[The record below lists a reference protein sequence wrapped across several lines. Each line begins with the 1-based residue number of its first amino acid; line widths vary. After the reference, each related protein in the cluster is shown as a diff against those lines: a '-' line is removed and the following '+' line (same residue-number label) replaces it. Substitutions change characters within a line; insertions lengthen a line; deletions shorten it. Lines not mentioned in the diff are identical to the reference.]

1 MKGYTKEELL
11 QIKNFIILKD
21 FVQKTPIL
29 KDGTSLFDIQEK
41 IDLHYLN
48 EYLITRIH
56 TLFGLVLT
64 EEEQKFLEEEIK
76 KRVPCILNF
85 EQANIFID
93 FSILGIKEFQTKM
106 ILGIEYFEENDLTKE
121 R

>member
-1 MKGYTKEELL
+1 MSSKIYVLFV
-11 QIKNFIILKD
+11 IKNVII
-21 FVQKTPIL
+21 IN
-29 KDGTSLFDIQEK
+29 
-41 IDLHYLN
+41 LN
-48 EYLITRIH
+48 SGIK
-56 TLFGLVLT
+56 
-64 EEEQKFLEEEIK
+64 EEQKFLEEEIK